1 MEQAA
6 LAALVMVVSIV
17 IMLALGFPIGLS
29 IGAGAA
35 AAVMVV
41 LPFEQAMMTAAKR
54 PFTGANSFSLLA
66 IPFFVL
72 AGNIMN
78 NGGIAKR
85 LIGCA
90 KILAHKLPG
99 ALAQTNIV
107 ANMLFGAISG
117 SGVAA
122 ASAMGGIL
130 GPMEEEEGYAREF
143 SAAVNIASGP
153 TGMMIPPS
161 NIMIVYSTVAGS
173 VSIAAL
179 FMAGYIPGILW
190 GIGCMIL
197 TGFMAKK
204 RGYVSTEKFPL
215 KLALKTLWEGIP
227 SLLLIVIV
235 IGGILGGVFTAT
247 EGSAIAVVY
256 SLLLS
261 VIYRSIKMKDLPKI
275 LLASVKTTAV
285 VEFLVCVSSIM
296 SWVMSFAKIPQMIS
310 NAMLGISNNPIVI
323 LIIMNII
330 LLLVGT
336 FMDPTPAV
344 LIFTPIFLPIVQS
357 FGMNAVHFGLM
368 MVMNLCVGTLTPP
381 VGAILFAGCKI
392 ANVKIEQVIKTL
404 LPFFGVVLVAL
415 LLITYI
421 PFFSLLIPKALGLI
435 SLPAGFNMFFVGG

>member
-1 MEQAA
+1 MNSAT
-6 LAALVMVVSIV
+6 LAALIMVVGIV
-17 IMLALGFPIGLS
+17 VTLCLGFPIGLS
-29 IGAGAA
+29 IGISSAA
-35 AAVMVV
+35 AIMVI
-41 LPFEQAMMTAAKR
+41 LPFDKAMITSSQRM
-54 PFTGANSFSLLA
+54 FTGANSFSLLA

-90 KILAHKLPG
+90 KLIAHRLPG
-99 ALAQTNIV
+99 SLAQTNIV

-122 ASAMGGIL
+122 ASAMGSIL
-130 GPMEEEEGYAREF
+130 GPMEEKEGYSKEF

-190 GIGCMIL
+190 GIACMIL

-204 RGYVSTEKFPL
+204 RGYIDTERYNVKEV
-215 KLALKTLWEGIP
+215 LKTLWEGIP
-227 SLLLIVIV
+227 SLLLIAIV

-261 VIYRSIKMKDLPKI
+261 FIYRNLKIRDLPKI
-275 LLASVKTTAV
+275 LLDSVKTTAI

-296 SWVMSFAKIPQMIS
+296 SWVMSFTKIPQMIA
-310 NAMLGISNNPIVI
+310 NGLLGVSNNPV
-323 LIIMNII
+323 II
-330 LLLVGT
+330 LLIMNFILLIVGT

-344 LIFTPIFLPIVQS
+344 LIFTPIFLPIVQGW
-357 FGMNAVHFGLM
+357 GMSVVHFGLM
-368 MVMNLCVGTLTPP
+368 MVMNLCVGTITPP

-392 ANVKIEQVIKTL
+392 GNVKIEQVIRLL
-404 LPFFGVVLVAL
+404 LPFFGVVV
-415 LLITYI
+415 ITLMMVTFI
-421 PFFSLLIPKALGLI
+421 PGLSLAIPSALGLI
-435 SLPAGFNMFFVGG
+435 A

>member
-1 MEQAA
+1 MSQAA
-6 LAALVMVVSIV
+6 IAALVMVISIV
-17 IMLALGFPIGLS
+17 IMLALGFPIGLA
-29 IGAGAA
+29 IGAGASA
-35 AAVMVV
+35 AIMVI
-41 LPFEQAMMTAAKR
+41 LPMEQAMLTAAKR
-54 PFTGANSFSLLA
+54 TFTGANSFSLLA

-72 AGNIMN
+72 AGNLMN

-90 KILAHKLPG
+90 KILAHRLPG

-130 GPMEEEEGYAREF
+130 GPMEDEEGYSHEF

-161 NIMIVYSTVAGS
+161 NIMIVYATVANG

-190 GIGCMIL
+190 GVGCMIL

-204 RGYVSTEKFPL
+204 RGYVSSEKYSM
-215 KLALKTLWEGIP
+215 KYTLKTLWEGIP
-227 SLLLIVIV
+227 SLLMILIV
-235 IGGILGGVFTAT
+235 IGGILKGVFTAT

-256 SLLLS
+256 SLVLGFL
-261 VIYRSIKMKDLPKI
+261 YRNIKLKDLPKI
-275 LLASVKTTAV
+275 LLDSVKTTAV
-285 VEFLVCVSSIM
+285 VEYLVCVSSIM

-310 NAMLGISNNPIVI
+310 SAMLGISNSPIVL
-323 LIIMNII
+323 LIIMNIV
-330 LLLVGT
+330 LLIVGT

-357 FGMNAVHFGLM
+357 FGMHPVHFGLM

-381 VGAILFAGCKI
+381 VGAILFAGCRI
-392 ANVKIEQVIKTL
+392 ADVKIEQVIKML
-404 LPFFGVVLVAL
+404 LPYFGVVLVSL
-415 LLITYI
+415 LLVTYI
-421 PFFSLLIPKALGLI
+421 PFLSMAIPSALGLV
-435 SLPAGFNMFFVGG
+435 SLPAGFNMFFVG

>member
-1 MEQAA
+1 MNSAT
-6 LAALVMVVSIV
+6 LAALIMVVGIV
-17 IMLALGFPIGLS
+17 ITLCLGFPIGLS
-29 IGAGAA
+29 IGISSAA
-35 AAVMVV
+35 AIMVI
-41 LPFEQAMMTAAKR
+41 LPFDKAMITASQR
-54 PFTGANSFSLLA
+54 MFTGANSFSLLA

-90 KILAHKLPG
+90 KLIAHRLPG
-99 ALAQTNIV
+99 SLAQTNIV

-122 ASAMGGIL
+122 ASAMGSIL
-130 GPMEEEEGYAREF
+130 GPMEEKEGYSKEF

-190 GIGCMIL
+190 GVACMIL

-204 RGYVSTEKFPL
+204 RGYIDTERYHAKEV
-215 KLALKTLWEGIP
+215 LKTLWEGIP

-261 VIYRSIKMKDLPKI
+261 FIYRNLKIRDLPKI
-275 LLASVKTTAV
+275 LLDSVKTTAI

-296 SWVMSFAKIPQMIS
+296 SWVMSFTKIQQQSGRHSAHHELHPS
-310 NAMLGISNNPIVI
+310 DCRYLHGS
-323 LIIMNII
+323 
-330 LLLVGT
+330 
-336 FMDPTPAV
+336 DPGSPD
-344 LIFTPIFLPIVQS
+344 LHP
-357 FGMNAVHFGLM
+357 N
-368 MVMNLCVGTLTPP
+368 
-381 VGAILFAGCKI
+381 
-392 ANVKIEQVIKTL
+392 
-404 LPFFGVVLVAL
+404 
-415 LLITYI
+415 
-421 PFFSLLIPKALGLI
+421 
-435 SLPAGFNMFFVGG
+435 LPANRTELGHECGSFRTDDGYEPLCRHDHSSGRCNPVCRLQDRQCQD

>member
-1 MEQAA
+1 
-6 LAALVMVVSIV
+6 
-17 IMLALGFPIGLS
+17 
-29 IGAGAA
+29 
-35 AAVMVV
+35 
-41 LPFEQAMMTAAKR
+41 
-54 PFTGANSFSLLA
+54 
-66 IPFFVL
+66 
-72 AGNIMN
+72 
-78 NGGIAKR
+78 
-85 LIGCA
+85 
-90 KILAHKLPG
+90 
-99 ALAQTNIV
+99 
-107 ANMLFGAISG
+107 MLFGAISG

-130 GPMEEEEGYAREF
+130 GPMEEEEGYSKEY

-190 GIGCMIL
+190 GVGCMIVA
-197 TGFMAKK
+197 GVMAKK
-204 RGYVSTEKFPL
+204 RGYVSKEKYNARL
-215 KLALKTLWEGIP
+215 ILKTLWQGIP

-261 VIYRSIKMKDLPKI
+261 FIYRSIKVKDLPKI

-285 VEFLVCVSSIM
+285 VEFLVCVSAIM

-310 NAMLGISNNPIVI
+310 DAMLGISNSPIII
-323 LIIMNII
+323 LLIMNVI

-357 FGMNAVHFGLM
+357 FGMHPVHFGLM

-381 VGAILFAGCKI
+381 VGAILFAGCRI
-392 ANVKIEQVIKTL
+392 ANVKIQQVIKPL
-404 LPFFGVVLVAL
+404 LPYFGVVVVAL
-415 LLITYI
+415 LFVTFVPFLSMII
-421 PFFSLLIPKALGLI
+421 PNLLGLTKY
-435 SLPAGFNMFFVGG
+435 AGSMFFVGLG

>member
-1 MEQAA
+1 MNSAT
-6 LAALVMVVSIV
+6 LAALIMVVGIV
-17 IMLALGFPIGLS
+17 ITLCLGFPIGLS
-29 IGAGAA
+29 IGVSSAA
-35 AAVMVV
+35 AIMVI
-41 LPFEQAMMTAAKR
+41 LPFDKAMITASQR
-54 PFTGANSFSLLA
+54 MFTGANSFSLLA

-90 KILAHKLPG
+90 KLIAHRLPG
-99 ALAQTNIV
+99 SLAQTNIV

-122 ASAMGGIL
+122 ASAMGSIL
-130 GPMEEEEGYAREF
+130 GPMEEKEGYSKEF

-190 GIGCMIL
+190 GVACMIL

-204 RGYVSTEKFPL
+204 RGYIDTERYHAKEV
-215 KLALKTLWEGIP
+215 LKTLWEGIP

-261 VIYRSIKMKDLPKI
+261 FIYRNLKIRDLPKI
-275 LLASVKTTAV
+275 LLDSVKTTAI

-296 SWVMSFAKIPQMIS
+296 SWVMSFTKIPQMI
-310 NAMLGISNNPIVI
+310 AHGLLGISNNPVVI
-323 LIIMNII
+323 LLIMNFI
-330 LLLVGT
+330 LLIVGT

-357 FGMNAVHFGLM
+357 WGMSVVHFGLM
-368 MVMNLCVGTLTPP
+368 MVMNLCVGTITPP

-392 ANVKIEQVIKTL
+392 GNVKIEQVIRLL
-404 LPFFGVVLVAL
+404 LPFFAVVVITL
-415 LLITYI
+415 LMVTFI
-421 PFFSLLIPKALGLI
+421 PGLSLTIPSALGLI
-435 SLPAGFNMFFVGG
+435 A

>member
-1 MEQAA
+1 MTPAA
-6 LAALVMVVSIV
+6 MAGLVMVTGIL
-17 IMLALGFPIGLS
+17 ITLALGFPIGLS
-29 IGAGAA
+29 IGASSAA
-35 AAVMVV
+35 AMMVI
-41 LPFEQAMMTAAKR
+41 LPFPQAMMTAAQR
-54 PFTGANSFSLLA
+54 TFTGANSFSLLA

-90 KILAHKLPG
+90 KIVAHKLPG

-130 GPMEEEEGYAREF
+130 GPMEAEEGYSKEF

-179 FMAGYIPGILW
+179 FMAGYIPGVLW
-190 GIGCMIL
+190 GLGCMVL
-197 TGFMAKK
+197 TAIMAKK
-204 RGYVSTEKFPL
+204 RGYISTEKYSMSTIL
-215 KLALKTLWEGIP
+215 TTLWQGIP

-235 IGGILGGVFTAT
+235 IGGILKGVFTAT

-261 VIYRSIKMKDLPKI
+261 MFYRTLHLRDLPKI
-275 LLASVKTTAV
+275 LLSSVKTTAI

-296 SWVMSFAKIPQMIS
+296 SWVMSFAQIPQMIARTLLELS
-310 NAMLGISNNPIVI
+310 SNPIVI
-323 LIIMNII
+323 LLIMNVV
-330 LLLVGT
+330 LLVVGT

-357 FGMNAVHFGLM
+357 FGMHPVHFGLM

-392 ANVKIEQVIKTL
+392 GDVKIEEVIRPL
-404 LPFFGVVLVAL
+404 MPFFGVVLVAL
-415 LLITYI
+415 LLVTFI
-421 PFFSLLIPKALGLI
+421 PALSLMIPRALGLI
-435 SLPAGFNMFFVGG
+435 SMPQGASMLFI

>member
-6 LAALVMVVSIV
+6 IAALVMVVAIV
-17 IMLALGFPIGLS
+17 IMLALGFPIGLA

-35 AAVMVV
+35 AGIMVI

-54 PFTGANSFSLLA
+54 TFTGANSFSLLA

-90 KILAHKLPG
+90 KIIAHKLPG

-130 GPMEEEEGYAREF
+130 GPMEEEEGYSKEY

-190 GIGCMIL
+190 GVGCMIVA
-197 TGFMAKK
+197 GVMAKK
-204 RGYVSTEKFPL
+204 RGYVSKEKYNARL
-215 KLALKTLWEGIP
+215 ILKTLWQGIP

-261 VIYRSIKMKDLPKI
+261 FIYRSIKVKDLPKI

-285 VEFLVCVSSIM
+285 VEFLVCVSAIM

-310 NAMLGISNNPIVI
+310 GAMLGISNSPIII
-323 LIIMNII
+323 LLIMNVI

-357 FGMNAVHFGLM
+357 FGMHPVHFGLM

-381 VGAILFAGCKI
+381 VGAILFAGCRI
-392 ANVKIEQVIKTL
+392 ANVKIQQVIKPL
-404 LPFFGVVLVAL
+404 LPYFGVVVVAL
-415 LLITYI
+415 LFVTFVPFLSMII
-421 PFFSLLIPKALGLI
+421 PNLLGLTKY
-435 SLPAGFNMFFVGG
+435 AGSMFFVGLG

>member
-6 LAALVMVVSIV
+6 IAALVMVVSIV

-41 LPFEQAMMTAAKR
+41 LPFQQAMMTAAKR
-54 PFTGANSFSLLA
+54 TFTGANSFSLLA

-90 KILAHKLPG
+90 QILAHKLPG
-99 ALAQTNIV
+99 SLAQTNIV

-190 GIGCMIL
+190 GVGCMIL
-197 TGFMAKK
+197 TGFMAHK
-204 RGYVSTEKFPL
+204 RGYVSTEKYPFRQV
-215 KLALKTLWEGIP
+215 LKTLWAGIP

-256 SLLLS
+256 SLVLS
-261 VIYRSIKMKDLPKI
+261 AVYRSIKLKELPKI

-296 SWVMSFAKIPQMIS
+296 SWVMSYAKIPQMIAD
-310 NAMLGISNNPIVI
+310 AMLGISNNPIII

-357 FGMNAVHFGLM
+357 FGMHPVHFGLM

-392 ANVKIEQVIKTL
+392 ADVKIDQVIKTL

-421 PFFSLLIPKALGLI
+421 PFLSLVIPNALKLI